1 MRMGSERIVEAID
14 VSKKAL
20 FQLVERLI
28 RTSVGFFLL
37 KIFEEACGIEDI
49 QGNQGIKTHKGNCVC
64 YNIF

>member
-1 MRMGSERIVEAID
+1 M
-14 VSKKAL
+14 

-37 KIFEEACGIEDI
+37 KIFEEACGTEDI